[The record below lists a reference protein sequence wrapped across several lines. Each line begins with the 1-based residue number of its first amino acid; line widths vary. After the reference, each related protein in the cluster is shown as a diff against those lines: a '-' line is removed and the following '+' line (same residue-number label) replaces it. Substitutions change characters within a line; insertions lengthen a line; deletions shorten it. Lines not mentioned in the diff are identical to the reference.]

1 MWLEFSVVSD
11 CFLYQLY
18 LPDAGGFLITPS
30 ACWISILI
38 VSSWFRTSFTSLIS
52 VQPSCS
58 TTSSPPPSSYM
69 TTAVFLVSYEILA
82 VWISQ
87 TVSREGQNCVWK
99 RGIISWGEFRHHYR
113 LGAVFFFFFRRHS
126 ILYLEWEP
134 VCRWLRQT
142 GNKFWMPTMWRFTER
157 KTPSQA
163 NKFYTSDRAQQ
174 NATEEHVMQQETTV
188 LRLAQ
193 YTCG

>member
-87 TVSREGQNCVWK
+87 TVSRKGQNCVWK

-113 LGAVFFFFFRRHS
+113 LGAVFFFFLDVIQFFTLSENRCADGFGKREINSECQLCDALLSEKHLRKPTSFTHLIGLNKTRPRSMSCNRR
-126 ILYLEWEP
+126 
-134 VCRWLRQT
+134 RQ
-142 GNKFWMPTMWRFTER
+142 FC
-157 KTPSQA
+157 
-163 NKFYTSDRAQQ
+163 D
-174 NATEEHVMQQETTV
+174 
-188 LRLAQ
+188 
-193 YTCG
+193 